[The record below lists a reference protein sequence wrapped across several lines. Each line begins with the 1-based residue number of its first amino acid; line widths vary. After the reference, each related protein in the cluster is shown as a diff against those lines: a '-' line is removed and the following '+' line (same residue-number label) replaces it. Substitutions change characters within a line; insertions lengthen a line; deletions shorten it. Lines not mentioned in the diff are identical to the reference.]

1 MSRGAPAAA
10 EAPGLP
16 PIGALRA
23 WAARVL
29 WAERLED
36 KLCDVDPA
44 ATDPGPL
51 RGAPAA
57 PGRPPGLGFSTRD
70 PRPHKPSDAA
80 LAEARARGA
89 LLHDFANHELLALEL
104 MALQLLRAEALPP
117 AFVRGLAA
125 VLRDEQRHLRLY
137 IDRMGALGVTFG
149 EVPVNGFFWR
159 ALAPVEE
166 PLAALEGMSLVLE
179 QANLDFCQYWAAR
192 LRGLG
197 DAESAALLDVVF
209 EDEIG
214 HVRHGLAWSRRWRP
228 PGQTDWDRLVAQPE
242 PLGLGRCRGP
252 VFCAAGRE
260 RAGLEPEAIARLA
273 VEGRSRGRL
282 PAVWSFDPGVE
293 EAALALATGRPRAV
307 SAPARAL
314 SADLAL
320 VPLALLVAGDL
331 LLVPARPPPA
341 LLARV
346 AEAGLALPELVVDP
360 GALAGRALGPGR
372 PWGWPG
378 APALAGLRP
387 PAPTPDPALWG
398 KAWAAARV
406 AAARAACGLPAAPW
420 PVVLTDLNALDVALA
435 AVLAAHPVA
444 VLKAPFGASGRGAQR
459 VVGALTDAQRRW
471 AAGAL
476 GAQGALVLMPWLA
489 RALDLSQH
497 ADLLPD
503 GQLVLKGQVRFHN
516 DVQGRFCAVSTHPPQ
531 LDLPPALQRA
541 LTADGAR
548 PALLAE
554 VGQAV
559 FDVLRADLVA
569 AGYHGPLGLDQ
580 LWWAPEQ
587 PARVDAVADPTEG
600 PFQCLPLVELNPRFT
615 FGRVGLNLRARQ
627 APRARGRL
635 HLAPAAGLRGLTLD
649 ALPPLRLDGA
659 GRVLEGIVPLSDPA
673 TATQAVALWVV
684 APDAPALV
692 AAEAALG
699 LRTPLL

>member
-1 MSRGAPAAA
+1 MKRGALAAA

-23 WAARVL
+23 WAARLL
-29 WAERLED
+29 WGDRLED
-36 KLCDVDPA
+36 KLCDVDPEA
-44 ATDPGPL
+44 NDPGSV
-51 RGAPAA
+51 RSAPAA
-57 PGRPPGLGFSTRD
+57 PGRPAGLTFGARD

-80 LAEARARGA
+80 LADPQARGA

-104 MALQLLRAEALPP
+104 MALQLLRAAALPP

-137 IDRMGALGVTFG
+137 IDRMGALGVAFG

-179 QANLDFCQYWAAR
+179 QANLDFCRYWAAR

-197 DAESAALLDVVF
+197 DVESAALLDLVY

-214 HVRHGLAWSRRWRP
+214 HLRHGLRWSRRWRP
-228 PGQTDWDRLVAQPE
+228 PGQSDWDRLCAQPA

-252 VFCAAGRE
+252 VFCAEGRA
-260 RAGLEPEAIARLA
+260 RAGVEAEAIERLA

-314 SADLAL
+314 AADLAL
-320 VPLALLVAGDL
+320 VPLALLSAGDAL
-331 LLVPARPPPA
+331 LCPRAPPPA
-341 LLARV
+341 LLARA

-360 GALAGRALGPGR
+360 AALAGRALGPGR

-378 APALAGLRP
+378 APALPDLRP
-387 PAPTPDPALWG
+387 PPPAPDPGLWG

-406 AAARAACGLPAAPW
+406 PAARAACGLPAAPW
-420 PVVLTDLNALDVALA
+420 PAVVTDLAELDGVLA
-435 AVLAAHPVA
+435 ALLAAHPIA
-444 VLKAPFGASGRGAQR
+444 VIKAPFGASGRGAQR
-459 VVGALTDAQRRW
+459 VLGGLTDPQRRW

-476 GAQGALVLMPWLA
+476 AAQGALVVMPWLA

-503 GQLVLKGQVRFHN
+503 GQLVLKG
-516 DVQGRFCAVSTHPPQ
+516 
-531 LDLPPALQRA
+531 
-541 LTADGAR
+541 
-548 PALLAE
+548 
-554 VGQAV
+554 
-559 FDVLRADLVA
+559 
-569 AGYHGPLGLDQ
+569 
-580 LWWAPEQ
+580 
-587 PARVDAVADPTEG
+587 
-600 PFQCLPLVELNPRFT
+600 
-615 FGRVGLNLRARQ
+615 
-627 APRARGRL
+627 
-635 HLAPAAGLRGLTLD
+635 
-649 ALPPLRLDGA
+649 
-659 GRVLEGIVPLSDPA
+659 
-673 TATQAVALWVV
+673 
-684 APDAPALV
+684 
-692 AAEAALG
+692 
-699 LRTPLL
+699 